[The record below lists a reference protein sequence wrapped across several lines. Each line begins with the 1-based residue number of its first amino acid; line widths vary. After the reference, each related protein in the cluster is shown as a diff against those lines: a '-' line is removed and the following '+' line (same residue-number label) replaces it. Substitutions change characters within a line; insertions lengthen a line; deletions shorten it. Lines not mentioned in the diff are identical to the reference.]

1 MSMEEQNLRS
11 LGFRMRNGQTSS
23 QKLTELFLNRIK
35 SQDFKLMAFVHVD
48 EQMALKS
55 AAALDGLLAA
65 GTDLGPLMGI
75 PMGIKD
81 LLSVQGMPVLAG
93 SKLDLSDL
101 IGSEGSF
108 VKTLKHSGCVILGK
122 TRTIEFAAGA
132 QNISHPTPWNPCDA
146 QEHTTPGG
154 SSSGSAVAV
163 GASLCAWAIGSD
175 TGGSVR
181 LPAAFCSIFGIKT
194 STGLLPL
201 DGIFPLCASMD
212 SLGLLTRSADD
223 ASIALETICGLQ
235 SRTLPSLH
243 GIRFGIPQNFFMDDL
258 NPRVER
264 CFQEAVRILTKA
276 GVEFVSISL
285 PEAEETA
292 EIFAHLVPSELLAN
306 LGRERFSANFDKIDP
321 VAVDRLSHA
330 LDIRL
335 DDYLRLSKRLKEC
348 GKIGYAQFSE
358 LDGWICPTSPLVPQP
373 LADVSTTDTAVAFTA
388 KAFRNTRPGNLY
400 DLCAASLPMGHLGG
414 DGAPVGLQL
423 HCAHGDDARLLSLC
437 VAIEC
442 VLIGK

>member
-1 MSMEEQNLRS
+1 MLIEEQNLRS
-11 LGFRMRNGQTSS
+11 IGLRMRNQQTNSRE
-23 QKLTELFLNRIK
+23 LTELFLNRIK
-35 SQDFKLMAFVHVD
+35 SQNAKLKAFVHVD
-48 EQMALKS
+48 EQMALTS
-55 AAALDGLLAA
+55 ADAIDGLLAA

-75 PMGIKD
+75 PMGVKD
-81 LLSVQGMPVLAG
+81 LLAVQGMPVLAG
-93 SKLDLSDL
+93 SKLDLIDL

-108 VKTLKHSGCVILGK
+108 VKTLKRSGCIIIGK

-132 QNISHPTPWNPCDA
+132 QNISHPTPWNPCDT
-146 QEHTTPGG
+146 QVHKTPGG

-181 LPAAFCSIFGIKT
+181 LPAAFCGIFGIKT

-201 DGIFPLCASMD
+201 DGIFPLCPIMD
-212 SLGLLTRSADD
+212 SLGWITRSADD
-223 ASIALETICGLQ
+223 AALILETICGLQ
-235 SRTLPSLH
+235 SKTLPALR
-243 GIRFGIPQNFFMDDL
+243 GVRFGIPENFFMDDL
-258 NPRVER
+258 DPQVEQ
-264 CFQEAVRILTKA
+264 CFEQAVRILGKA

-306 LGRERFSANFDKIDP
+306 LGRDRFSRNLDKIDP

-330 LDIRL
+330 LDIQT
-335 DDYLRLSKRLKEC
+335 DDYLRMRKRLKEC
-348 GKIGYAQFSE
+348 GKIGHAQFNDI
-358 LDGWICPTSPLVPQP
+358 DGWICPTSPLVPQP
-373 LADVSTTDTAVAFTA
+373 LTGVSTIDTAVAFSG
-388 KAFRNTRPGNLY
+388 KALRNTRPGNLY
-400 DLCAASLPMGHLGG
+400 NLCAASLPVGHLGG

-437 VAIEC
+437 VAMEY
-442 VLIGK
+442 VLRDN